1 MTAFRLSRFSRPL
14 RPVRPVRLLLATL
27 LLAGAATL
35 TQTAWAAPGG
45 HGATSMGLM
54 GHPRMVER
62 MLDSVNASAEQR
74 SQIQQIVQAAAP
86 DLRAQREAN
95 RKLHEQQ
102 ATLFAQPSVDA
113 RAVETLRQ
121 QMLAQHDQTSQR
133 MTQLMLEVSRV
144 LSPEQRKT
152 LADKMTQ
159 RRSMM
164 ERHRSERAAAD
175 GKAP

>member
-1 MTAFRLSRFSRPL
+1 MTAFRLSRPFRLTQPL
-14 RPVRPVRLLLATL
+14 RLLLVTL
-27 LLAGAATL
+27 IIASAATL

-45 HGATSMGLM
+45 HGGGIGMI

-62 MLDSVNASAEQR
+62 LLDSVNASAEQR
-74 SQIQQIVQAAAP
+74 AQIQQIVQAAAP
-86 DLRAQREAN
+86 DLRAQREAG

-102 ATLFAQPSVDA
+102 AALFAQPTVDA
-113 RAVETLRQ
+113 RAAETLRQ

-152 LADKMTQ
+152 LADKMMQ
-159 RRSMM
+159 RSSMM
-164 ERHRSERAAAD
+164 ERQRGERAAVES
-175 GKAP
+175 KAP